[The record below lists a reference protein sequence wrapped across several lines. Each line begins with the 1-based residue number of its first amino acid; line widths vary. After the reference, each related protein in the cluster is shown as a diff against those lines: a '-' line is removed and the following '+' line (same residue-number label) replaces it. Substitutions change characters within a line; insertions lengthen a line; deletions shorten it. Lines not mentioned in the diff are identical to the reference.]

1 MARGGKTMGFLALLL
16 FGSIVSSG
24 ARSLARTHYQ
34 NDIIDAALGRQLL
47 GAKGQREKED
57 NGPEAQVPAACRS
70 SSGTKNDKWTTAGCG
85 DGCQSCK
92 TQPSSSGSRECVCCM
107 PGYVPSTESS
117 ATCTACPVGTFA
129 RLAGSTKC
137 LPCTRGQST
146 RSKAATACSGEHD
159 NVLLLCSD

>member
-1 MARGGKTMGFLALLL
+1 MGFLALLL

-92 TQPSSSGSRECVCCM
+92 TQPSSSGRVGMCLLHAWLCAFYREQCNM
-107 PGYVPSTESS
+107 HS
-117 ATCTACPVGTFA
+117 
-129 RLAGSTKC
+129 
-137 LPCTRGQST
+137 LPCGHV
-146 RSKAATACSGEHD
+146 CSPCWQHQMLTLHPGPIHQKQGG
-159 NVLLLCSD
+159 NRMQW